1 MHTQRISDLRYKE
14 VIDLHTGQRLGCAR
28 DAEVDADTG
37 RVTALVIPGRLR
49 CLGLLGREAETVIP
63 WGRIRRLGEDIV
75 FVEGGTSPL
84 PENREIIQP
93 AHEKS
98 PK

>member
-14 VIDLHTGQRLGCAR
+14 VIDLKTGQRLGCVR

-49 CLGLLGREAETVIP
+49 CLGLLGRENETVIP
-63 WGRIRRLGEDIV
+63 WESIRRLGEDII
-75 FVEGGTSPL
+75 FVEGDITRQLS
-84 PENREIIQP
+84 ESQ
-93 AHEKS
+93 
-98 PK
+98 